1 MITPETMILVCEYVR
16 RGCQVSEAVN
26 KGYMKILDVELS
38 DFSDDDFWA
47 AARAIVRN
55 ETLYGK
61 FPAVALW
68 RKYSPI
74 DQKAQIIARTERF
87 EFLDMV
93 EALKEKN
100 ESWSF
105 SVENYKATKRAMWE
119 RFGER
124 ARGVVKQFGGCD
136 RIADR
141 LWAMKDN
148 DYEYRRLIAEIGK
161 AWDESAEVEAL
172 KLSAPKEFLQ
182 IEGK

>member
-16 RGCQVSEAVN
+16 RGCQVSEAAN

-38 DFSDDDFWA
+38 DFTDDDFWA

-68 RKYSPI
+68 RKYSPAEK
-74 DQKAQIIARTERF
+74 QAQIIARTERF
-87 EFLDMV
+87 LFIDMV
-93 EALKEKN
+93 ESLIEKN
-100 ESWSF
+100 ESYSF
-105 SVENYKATKRAMWE
+105 SAENYKATKAMMWK

-124 ARGVVKQFGGCD
+124 ARGVVMQFGGCD

-141 LWAMKDN
+141 LWELRKN
-148 DYEYRRLIAEIGK
+148 DFEYRRLIAEIGK